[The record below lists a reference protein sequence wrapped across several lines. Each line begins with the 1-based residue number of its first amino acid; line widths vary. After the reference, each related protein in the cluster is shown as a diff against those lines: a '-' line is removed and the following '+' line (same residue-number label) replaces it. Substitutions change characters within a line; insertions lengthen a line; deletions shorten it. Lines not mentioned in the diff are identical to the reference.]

1 MKLSTLPT
9 NLLPLLAISLISI
22 GVGYSFGNIYSHSLD
37 RLCRT
42 RTCNEKEDVRE
53 TEDGENSDDNEI
65 DEEGIPDDDLGAI
78 KAGLLESCKMVRF
91 NASSILIR

>member
-9 NLLPLLAISLISI
+9 NLLPLLTVSLISI
-22 GVGYSFGNIYSHSLD
+22 GAGYSIGNLYSHSLE

-42 RTCNEKEDVRE
+42 RTYNEKEDVRE

-65 DEEGIPDDDLGAI
+65 DEEGIPDGDLGAI
-78 KAGLLESCKMVRF
+78 KAGLLDPCKMVSF
-91 NASSILIR
+91 NA